1 MIKVKLIE
9 YMKEHNISY
18 YQLNKNK
25 IVGFQT
31 LNNIKN
37 GKTNLTLN
45 TLNKICDYLNCDIS
59 DIIEYIKE

>member
-31 LNNIKN
+31 LNDIKN

>member
-31 LNNIKN
+31 LNDIKN
-37 GKTNLTLN
+37 GKTNITLN
-45 TLNKICDYLNCDIS
+45 TLNKICEYLKCDIT